1 MQTLASMQGRV
12 KRELGCMQGG
22 GQHGVTSTS
31 STMHSCGRENTRLEC
46 DARLSRFVRSG
57 NAMAMRDDNNW
68 MQRRRRISP
77 DVRHACMGCCMSRLM
92 NADARACVVLLE
104 TARAEWAPKTHW
116 APCACGSAERPCK
129 AVVAQTYRCCR
140 HIAIAR
146 APCAMAAHHACLSAV
161 KTWHVRLATAP
172 CGRFLPTRT
181 SALRCGRLL
190 NLITTTHKTGRTKAQ
205 KLQQCIARQRGDLDF
220 QNTRPRCVAACA
232 LGESGVACQAHQVTT
247 TPPIGAHVLRLSLST
262 IDVSCA
268 HSSFACA
275 R

>member
-172 CGRFLPTRT
+172 CGRTNP
-181 SALRCGRLL
+181 
-190 NLITTTHKTGRTKAQ
+190 N
-205 KLQQCIARQRGDLDF
+205 
-220 QNTRPRCVAACA
+220 
-232 LGESGVACQAHQVTT
+232 
-247 TPPIGAHVLRLSLST
+247 LST
-262 IDVSCA
+262 PMRSAVESYHDNTQNGA
-268 HSSFACA
+268 DKSSKAPAMHRTPAWRSRFSKTRDRGAWLHVRWERA
-275 R
+275 GWPAKHTR